1 MHKNIVQ
8 LVFYHGRDVL
18 AGALL
23 GRLLSLW
30 APLVIGPLAIYPA
43 NVSIILLA
51 MLAAIQ
57 RVRPQMDRLWRVIM
71 GVSLDGAVFLL
82 IKEAYDYY
90 SFPSIV
96 GALALLTAYTV
107 LTPLREQ
114 LVNSSN
120 QSVERAH
127 FKVWVSLATAAFII
141 VWMRVTYL
149 AVVNIPNDERSFYV
163 FGHEFHH
170 IMMGFTGLL
179 LLDRSP
185 HPSTTKGMIAFAIIH
200 GMMTGWIFDQALF
213 FTMPGLDDQAYQHP
227 LSLFGAIGT
236 LVAATLITVV
246 IVRSTKSAMVADR
259 YVRFR

>member
-1 MHKNIVQ
+1 MVQ
-8 LVFYHGRDVL
+8 LAFYHGCDVF

-30 APLVIGPLAIYPA
+30 APLFIGPLAIYPA
-43 NVSIILLA
+43 NVSIVLLA

-57 RVRPQMDRLWRVIM
+57 RVRPQMDRLWRLIM
-71 GVSLDGAVFLL
+71 GVSPDGAVFLL
-82 IKEAYDYY
+82 IKEAHDYY

-107 LTPLREQ
+107 LTPLRERF
-114 LVNSSN
+114 LNRSN
-120 QSVERAH
+120 RVAEHAT
-127 FKVWVSLATAAFII
+127 FKVWISLATAAFII
-141 VWMRVTYL
+141 AWMRVTYL

-170 IMMGFTGLL
+170 IMMGFTGVLL
-179 LLDRSP
+179 LEHSP
-185 HPSTTKGMIAFAIIH
+185 HPSTTKSMIAFAIIH

-213 FTMPGLDDQAYQHP
+213 FAMPRLNDEAYQHP

-236 LVAATLITVV
+236 FVAATLITVCSYSS
-246 IVRSTKSAMVADR
+246 ID
-259 YVRFR
+259 